1 MTKVYCIGC
10 GLVTPVGN
18 SPSEVLSAVRAGK
31 SAFRLYDGWPE
42 PYYASLLD
50 RKGFEGPSFFDH
62 IALQAASSA
71 VQEAGIDASSSRV
84 GLVLSTIKGN
94 IEKID
99 SEDVSLAVAAES
111 LAKALGVKTAP
122 VVVSNACISGLAAL
136 LQGVRM
142 IRSGAYDHII
152 VVGAEVQS
160 RFIVTGFQSLKALS
174 LNPCKPFDANREGLN
189 VGEAAAAM
197 VLSTRPASLLES
209 LPASENYFSGR
220 DPKNQFSDASTDP
233 AHEKSLPVSGNYFSE
248 GFPKNQ
254 FPDTSTDPAHEV
266 WEIVDGAV
274 RNDANHISGPSRTG
288 EGSYNALRYVLEGVS
303 AEELAFVNVHG
314 TATRYNDQM
323 EAIALNRAG
332 LQDVPINALKGIFGH
347 TMGAAGILESIVSM
361 KACDAGVV
369 LPTHGFSQMG
379 VEPAVNVSA
388 LERKTDKKAFVK
400 LLSGFGGVNGALL
413 FRKGGAR

>member
-1 MTKVYCIGC
+1 MTKVFCIGC

-18 SPSEVLSAVRAGK
+18 TPSEVLATVRAGK
-31 SAFRLYDGWPE
+31 SAFRLYVGWPE

-50 RKGFEGPSFFDH
+50 RNGFEGPSFFDH
-62 IALQAASSA
+62 IALQAARTA

-99 SEDVSLAVAAES
+99 TEDVSLAAAADT
-111 LAKALGVKTAP
+111 LAKGLGVKTAP

-174 LNPCKPFDANREGLN
+174 LNPCKPFDADRDGLN

-197 VLSTRPASLLES
+197 VLSA
-209 LPASENYFSGR
+209 LPVSENYFS
-220 DPKNQFSDASTDP
+220 Q
-233 AHEKSLPVSGNYFSE
+233 
-248 GFPKNQ
+248 GFAKNQ
-254 FPDTSTDPAHEV
+254 FPETSTRLPHGVDWPF
-266 WEIVDGAV
+266 WEIVEGAV

-332 LQDVPINALKGIFGH
+332 LQDVPVNALKGIFGH

-361 KACDAGVV
+361 KACDAGVI
-369 LPTHGFSQMG
+369 LPTQGFCQMG

-413 FRKGGAR
+413 FRKGGAE